1 MPGFVANCQFTRFIT
16 GPYLWQNFGYPAL
29 LFLPFTAGSGSALL
43 NFANFIQNI
52 TERFGGDRS
61 PSLRRS
67 LRLRRRERVGGTKG
81 FPQTSFRIK
90 QIGFK
95 GGKGLAAIS
104 NGFRQIT
111 LEISCSKSKSIAGS
125 LGFACKRSFIM
136 LCTLHSTAYAIF
148 FLQQLLFLHGSDLH
162 GCTGKTCFSWVIPD
176 RCKQVVTATEQGEV
190 LRRCQFYKHF
200 PNISAKVGLTLFL
213 IVFFSLVFVKR
224 YQFKTISVF
233 LNDVIA
239 KRFSP
244 IFRCQTCCY

>member
-1 MPGFVANCQFTRFIT
+1 M
-16 GPYLWQNFGYPAL
+16 L
-29 LFLPFTAGSGSALL
+29 LPLDISCNKNYSIAGSGSA
-43 NFANFIQNI
+43 
-52 TERFGGDRS
+52 
-61 PSLRRS
+61 
-67 LRLRRRERVGGTKG
+67 
-81 FPQTSFRIK
+81 
-90 QIGFK
+90 
-95 GGKGLAAIS
+95 
-104 NGFRQIT
+104 
-111 LEISCSKSKSIAGS
+111 CS
-125 LGFACKRSFIM
+125 RSFIM

-148 FLQQLLFLHGSDLH
+148 FCSSSYFYNGSALRR
-162 GCTGKTCFSWVIPD
+162 CAGKTCFSWVIPD
-176 RCKQVVTATEQGEV
+176 RCRQAVTATEQGEV